1 MKKLIIFSL
10 MLFMVSS
17 VAMAQSSSMTD
28 DQVMQFVVKEHGS
41 GTSNAQIVTKL
52 MQRGVDIS
60 QIRRVRNRYER
71 KPNKAALPALQ
82 EKSHQTARAYVPTM
96 VKPVKI
102 MGKRQI
108 KRPAT
113 TATIESK
120 ASATTPIIIHT
131 TIMTKSTWICR
142 MKCMASILTLHRCSA
157 ICWLN
162 RSTIARRSSVATSLI
177 IRS

>member
-60 QIRRVRNRYER
+60 QIRRVRTRYE
-71 KPNKAALPALQ
+71 KEAKQGGL
-82 EKSHQTARAYVPTM
+82 
-96 VKPVKI
+96 
-102 MGKRQI
+102 
-108 KRPAT
+108 
-113 TATIESK
+113 
-120 ASATTPIIIHT
+120 ASATG
-131 TIMTKSTWICR
+131 KV
-142 MKCMASILTLHRCSA
+142 
-157 ICWLN
+157 
-162 RSTIARRSSVATSLI
+162 SSNGSRL
-177 IRS
+177 SDS